1 MYKKKYLKYKLKYL
15 ETKKQLGGLSCKF
28 NKINE
33 DVNAKKIFS
42 TTLFFRGKMN
52 DNVSYRFKE
61 YMFGILRSADNVIR
75 NFKDYNIRLYTA
87 NIVNDNILNKAK
99 NLING
104 FKNEKWEY
112 DFINNKLPMH
122 NHKTYEEIFIMFI
135 ANCLLSKCIQ
145 IYTYDCTNKNKD
157 MSTIGT
163 LGTVVRFLPFFLK
176 EDEDLEEIH
185 IRDAD
190 QTFGY
195 SGDYYLIQFWK
206 DLGLNAYGVSIYKAD
221 HHIYYIKK
229 NSITIDNF
237 IDKYMP
243 TYALCGGK
251 PIKEFKRDNLVELY
265 KNVMELCKIKFKPD
279 EKELCEYGI
288 DEIFAGSYL
297 YQFIKNSYINFSL
310 TLGGK
315 IFIMKMGEW
324 GDKNIDDLLTL
335 FGINPLLYKFAY
347 LSYKKNNLN
356 KFMEEIKEYNF
367 NVNVENMINALK
379 HIGFDF
385 DIDEIQIEL
394 DKFYTSILNDVNL
407 FKENKIETF
416 NEFFLKK
423 IYKRFYYDI
432 SYETDIVK
440 YDIKDIKNINFLIF
454 MFKYF
459 ILNFTKDYTKNYSYG
474 DVIIPTILMVEKD
487 KININIDNEYYTI
500 HKIFKSRHNTFL
512 SEDRNKKKYI
522 IKISEEKLYENND
535 NNESIARFNK
545 LDLEEI
551 QKLIVFYMSN
561 NKYYYVYNFIEGK
574 TLDEEL
580 KKGIDYNKF
589 KNICIQILDII
600 IKLKNHGLS
609 YIDITENNI
618 IINKNKVYFI
628 DNELMMSYGLVIKK
642 IGLYINIV
650 GTEIDHYDNMSRV
663 KSERIDEELKD
674 ERFDLASFG
683 NVLNNMLKKSQYP
696 HKAELEK
703 YIEDNLLSIR
713 LNSVIKRAEDI
724 KSDLEKMFNK

>member
-1 MYKKKYLKYKLKYL
+1 
-15 ETKKQLGGLSCKF
+15 
-28 NKINE
+28 
-33 DVNAKKIFS
+33 
-42 TTLFFRGKMN
+42 
-52 DNVSYRFKE
+52 
-61 YMFGILRSADNVIR
+61 
-75 NFKDYNIRLYTA
+75 
-87 NIVNDNILNKAK
+87 
-99 NLING
+99 
-104 FKNEKWEY
+104 
-112 DFINNKLPMH
+112 
-122 NHKTYEEIFIMFI
+122 
-135 ANCLLSKCIQ
+135 
-145 IYTYDCTNKNKD
+145 
-157 MSTIGT
+157 
-163 LGTVVRFLPFFLK
+163 
-176 EDEDLEEIH
+176 
-185 IRDAD
+185 
-190 QTFGY
+190 
-195 SGDYYLIQFWK
+195 
-206 DLGLNAYGVSIYKAD
+206 
-221 HHIYYIKK
+221 
-229 NSITIDNF
+229 
-237 IDKYMP
+237 
-243 TYALCGGK
+243 
-251 PIKEFKRDNLVELY
+251 
-265 KNVMELCKIKFKPD
+265 
-279 EKELCEYGI
+279 
-288 DEIFAGSYL
+288 
-297 YQFIKNSYINFSL
+297 
-310 TLGGK
+310 
-315 IFIMKMGEW
+315 
-324 GDKNIDDLLTL
+324 
-335 FGINPLLYKFAY
+335 
-347 LSYKKNNLN
+347 
-356 KFMEEIKEYNF
+356 
-367 NVNVENMINALK
+367 
-379 HIGFDF
+379 
-385 DIDEIQIEL
+385 
-394 DKFYTSILNDVNL
+394 
-407 FKENKIETF
+407 
-416 NEFFLKK
+416 
-423 IYKRFYYDI
+423 
-432 SYETDIVK
+432 
-440 YDIKDIKNINFLIF
+440 

-561 NKYYYVYNFIEGK
+561 NKYYYVYNFIEGN